1 MGIPNRLR
9 RDPSPNPL
17 LQVPRHARSQAQL
30 HNPGVEP
37 FGCIDLGFAEIF
49 VGTLLLIPR
58 TAVLGAIAAIG
69 LMVGAIG
76 SHLAILGIEVQDDG
90 GLLFSL
96 AVAILIMGSIIL
108 LIRRREV
115 PILGT

>member
-1 MGIPNRLR
+1 
-9 RDPSPNPL
+9 
-17 LQVPRHARSQAQL
+17 
-30 HNPGVEP
+30 
-37 FGCIDLGFAEIF
+37 
-49 VGTLLLIPR
+49 
-58 TAVLGAIAAIG
+58 
-69 LMVGAIG
+69 MVGAIA

-115 PILGT
+115 LILGTKFFA